1 MLTIHAAA
9 LLLPGGGR
17 APVPDGA
24 VAVQDAVIAAFG
36 PYGDVAAAHP
46 AARVRRWPGVLT
58 PGLLQR
64 DAVRLLEESYFPDPR
79 EADTLGT
86 EPLTGAALDALGP
99 VWSSGAGEGA
109 ASGAVGSK
117 AEEGVD
123 AERRRL
129 TTTPEATVPDAV
141 TPRGNSR
148 QDLGPDGTR
157 RAGSVR
163 RGLHRM
169 LRHGTTA
176 ATAAPTTP
184 PALITAMRRSG
195 LLVTVAPAH
204 SGGTARLDP
213 LAGAGAVEGAMAA
226 PLTVGGRADLAA
238 FDVPDEDALL
248 AAGGA
253 SCLATVA
260 AGRLVYR
267 GR

>member
-1 MLTIHAAA
+1 MLTIHTAA

-17 APVPDGA
+17 APVPGGA
-24 VAVQDAVIAAFG
+24 VAVQDAVTVAFG
-36 PYGDVAAAHP
+36 PYGELAASHP

-64 DAVRLLEESYFPDPR
+64 DAVRLLEGSYFPDPR

-86 EPLTGAALDALGP
+86 APLTGEALDALGP
-99 VWSSGAGEGA
+99 DDTW
-109 ASGAVGSK
+109 
-117 AEEGVD
+117 
-123 AERRRL
+123 
-129 TTTPEATVPDAV
+129 
-141 TPRGNSR
+141 
-148 QDLGPDGTR
+148 

-176 ATAAPTTP
+176 ATAAPTASS
-184 PALITAMRRSG
+184 ALITAMRRSG
-195 LLVTVAPAH
+195 LLVIGTQAHPGGAP
-204 SGGTARLDP
+204 RLDP
-213 LAGAGAVEGAMAA
+213 LAGAVAVAGAMAA

-238 FDVPDEDALL
+238 FDVPDEEALL

-253 SCLATVA
+253 SCVATVA

>member
-1 MLTIHAAA
+1 MLTIHAAV

-17 APVPDGA
+17 APVPGGA
-24 VAVQDAVIAAFG
+24 VAVQDAVVAGFG
-36 PYGDVAAAHP
+36 PYGELAAAHP

-86 EPLTGAALDALGP
+86 APLTGEALDALGP
-99 VWSSGAGEGA
+99 DDTW
-109 ASGAVGSK
+109 
-117 AEEGVD
+117 
-123 AERRRL
+123 
-129 TTTPEATVPDAV
+129 
-141 TPRGNSR
+141 
-148 QDLGPDGTR
+148 

-176 ATAAPTTP
+176 ATAAPTAP

-195 LLVTVAPAH
+195 LLVTGAPDDPGA
-204 SGGTARLDP
+204 APRLDP
-213 LAGAGAVEGAMAA
+213 LARAAAVADATAA
-226 PLTVGGRADLAA
+226 PLAVGGRADLAA
-238 FDVPDEDALL
+238 FDVPDEAALL
-248 AAGGA
+248 AAGAA
-253 SCLATVA
+253 SCVATVA

>member
-17 APVPDGA
+17 APVPGGA
-24 VAVQDAVIAAFG
+24 VAVQDAVVADFG
-36 PYGDVAAAHP
+36 PYGELAAAHP

-79 EADTLGT
+79 EADTHGT
-86 EPLTGAALDALGP
+86 APLTGEALD
-99 VWSSGAGEGA
+99 
-109 ASGAVGSK
+109 
-117 AEEGVD
+117 
-123 AERRRL
+123 
-129 TTTPEATVPDAV
+129 T
-141 TPRGNSR
+141 
-148 QDLGPDGTR
+148 LGPDDTW

-169 LRHGTTA
+169 LGHGTTA
-176 ATAAPTTP
+176 ATAGPTAP

-195 LLVTVAPAH
+195 LLVTGAPDRP
-204 SGGTARLDP
+204 GTAPRLDP
-213 LAGAGAVEGAMAA
+213 LAGAVAVADATAA

-238 FDVPDEDALL
+238 FDVPDEAALL
-248 AAGGA
+248 AAGAA
-253 SCLATVA
+253 SCVATVA
-260 AGRLVYR
+260 GGRLVYR

>member
-17 APVPDGA
+17 APVPGGA
-24 VAVQDAVIAAFG
+24 VAVQDAVTVAFG
-36 PYGDVAAAHP
+36 PYGELAAAHP

-79 EADTLGT
+79 EADALGT
-86 EPLTGAALDALGP
+86 EPLTGEALDALGP
-99 VWSSGAGEGA
+99 
-109 ASGAVGSK
+109 
-117 AEEGVD
+117 D
-123 AERRRL
+123 
-129 TTTPEATVPDAV
+129 D
-141 TPRGNSR
+141 
-148 QDLGPDGTR
+148 TR

-176 ATAAPTTP
+176 ATAAPTAP

-195 LLVTVAPAH
+195 LLVIGASAH
-204 SGGTARLDP
+204 PGGASRLDP
-213 LAGAGAVEGAMAA
+213 LAGAVAVADATAA
-226 PLTVGGRADLAA
+226 PLTVGGRGDLAA

-253 SCLATVA
+253 SCVATVA

-267 GR
+267 AR

>member
-17 APVPDGA
+17 APVPGGA
-24 VAVQDAVIAAFG
+24 VAVQDAVIADFG
-36 PYGDVAAAHP
+36 PYGELAAAHP

-86 EPLTGAALDALGP
+86 APLTGGALDALGP
-99 VWSSGAGEGA
+99 DDTW
-109 ASGAVGSK
+109 
-117 AEEGVD
+117 
-123 AERRRL
+123 
-129 TTTPEATVPDAV
+129 
-141 TPRGNSR
+141 
-148 QDLGPDGTR
+148 

-176 ATAAPTTP
+176 ATAAPTAP

-195 LLVTVAPAH
+195 LLVTGAPERPGA
-204 SGGTARLDP
+204 APLLDP
-213 LAGAGAVEGAMAA
+213 LAGAATVAEATAA
-226 PLTVGGRADLAA
+226 PLAVGERADLAA
-238 FDVPDEDALL
+238 FDVPDEAALL
-248 AAGGA
+248 AAGAA
-253 SCLATVA
+253 SCVATVA

>member
-1 MLTIHAAA
+1 MLTIHAAV

-24 VAVQDAVIAAFG
+24 VAVRDAVTVAFG
-36 PYGDVAAAHP
+36 PYAELADTHP

-58 PGLLQR
+58 PGLYQR
-64 DAVRLLEESYFPDPR
+64 DAVRLLEEAYFPDPR
-79 EADTLGT
+79 ETDTLGT
-86 EPLTGAALDALGP
+86 APLTGEALDALGP
-99 VWSSGAGEGA
+99 DDTW
-109 ASGAVGSK
+109 
-117 AEEGVD
+117 
-123 AERRRL
+123 
-129 TTTPEATVPDAV
+129 
-141 TPRGNSR
+141 
-148 QDLGPDGTR
+148 

-176 ATAAPTTP
+176 VAADPTAP

-195 LLVTVAPAH
+195 LLVVPGPARA
-204 SGGTARLDP
+204 GEPVLDP
-213 LAGAGAVEGAMAA
+213 LAGAAAVDTAIAA
-226 PLTVGGRADLAA
+226 PLTAGGRADLAA
-238 FDVPDEDALL
+238 FDAADEGALL

-253 SCLATVA
+253 CCVATVA

>member
-17 APVPDGA
+17 ASVPDGA
-24 VAVQDAVIAAFG
+24 VAVRDATTVAFG
-36 PYGDVAAAHP
+36 PYGELAAAHP
-46 AARVRRWPGVLT
+46 DARVRRWPGVLT
-58 PGLLQR
+58 PGLVQR

-86 EPLTGAALDALGP
+86 APLTALDALGP
-99 VWSSGAGEGA
+99 DDTW
-109 ASGAVGSK
+109 
-117 AEEGVD
+117 
-123 AERRRL
+123 
-129 TTTPEATVPDAV
+129 
-141 TPRGNSR
+141 
-148 QDLGPDGTR
+148 

-176 ATAAPTTP
+176 ATAAPTAP

-195 LLVTVAPAH
+195 LLVIGAPAH
-204 SGGTARLDP
+204 PGGAPRLDP
-213 LAGAGAVEGAMAA
+213 LAGAGAVADAMAA
-226 PLTVGGRADLAA
+226 PLAVGGRADLAA

-253 SCLATVA
+253 SCVATVA

>member
-17 APVPDGA
+17 APVPGGA
-24 VAVQDAVIAAFG
+24 VAVQDAVVADFG
-36 PYGDVAAAHP
+36 PYGELAAAHP

-86 EPLTGAALDALGP
+86 EPLTGEALD
-99 VWSSGAGEGA
+99 
-109 ASGAVGSK
+109 
-117 AEEGVD
+117 
-123 AERRRL
+123 
-129 TTTPEATVPDAV
+129 T
-141 TPRGNSR
+141 
-148 QDLGPDGTR
+148 LGPDDTW

-176 ATAAPTTP
+176 ATAGPTAP

-195 LLVTVAPAH
+195 LLVTGAPARP
-204 SGGTARLDP
+204 GTAPRLDP
-213 LAGAGAVEGAMAA
+213 LAGAGAVADVTAA

-238 FDVPDEDALL
+238 FDVPDEAALL
-248 AAGGA
+248 AAGAA
-253 SCLATVA
+253 SCVATVA

-267 GR
+267 RR

>member
-1 MLTIHAAA
+1 MLTIHAAV

-17 APVPDGA
+17 APVPGGA
-24 VAVQDAVIAAFG
+24 VAVQDAVIADFG
-36 PYGDVAAAHP
+36 PYGELAAAHP

-86 EPLTGAALDALGP
+86 APLTGGALDALGP
-99 VWSSGAGEGA
+99 DDTW
-109 ASGAVGSK
+109 
-117 AEEGVD
+117 
-123 AERRRL
+123 
-129 TTTPEATVPDAV
+129 
-141 TPRGNSR
+141 
-148 QDLGPDGTR
+148 

-176 ATAAPTTP
+176 ATAAPTAP

-195 LLVTVAPAH
+195 LLVTGAPERPGA
-204 SGGTARLDP
+204 APLLDP
-213 LAGAGAVEGAMAA
+213 LAGAATVAEATAA
-226 PLTVGGRADLAA
+226 PLAVGERADLAA
-238 FDVPDEDALL
+238 FDVPDEAALL
-248 AAGGA
+248 AAGAA
-253 SCLATVA
+253 SCVATVA

>member
-17 APVPDGA
+17 VPVPGGA
-24 VAVQDAVIAAFG
+24 VAVQDAVIADFG
-36 PYGDVAAAHP
+36 PYGELAAAHP

-86 EPLTGAALDALGP
+86 APLTGGALDALGP
-99 VWSSGAGEGA
+99 DDTW
-109 ASGAVGSK
+109 
-117 AEEGVD
+117 
-123 AERRRL
+123 
-129 TTTPEATVPDAV
+129 
-141 TPRGNSR
+141 
-148 QDLGPDGTR
+148 

-176 ATAAPTTP
+176 ATAAPTAP

-195 LLVTVAPAH
+195 LLVTGAPERPGA
-204 SGGTARLDP
+204 APLLDP
-213 LAGAGAVEGAMAA
+213 LAGAATVAEATAA
-226 PLTVGGRADLAA
+226 PLAVGVRADLAA
-238 FDVPDEDALL
+238 FDVPDEAALL
-248 AAGGA
+248 AAGAA
-253 SCLATVA
+253 SCVATVA

>member
-17 APVPDGA
+17 ASVPDGA
-24 VAVQDAVIAAFG
+24 VAVRDAVVADFG
-36 PYGDVAAAHP
+36 PYGELAAAHP
-46 AARVRRWPGVLT
+46 AARVRRWPGVLA

-86 EPLTGAALDALGP
+86 APLTGEALD
-99 VWSSGAGEGA
+99 
-109 ASGAVGSK
+109 
-117 AEEGVD
+117 
-123 AERRRL
+123 
-129 TTTPEATVPDAV
+129 T
-141 TPRGNSR
+141 
-148 QDLGPDGTR
+148 LGPDDTR

-176 ATAAPTTP
+176 ATAGPTAP

-195 LLVTVAPAH
+195 LLVVGSAAPT
-204 SGGTARLDP
+204 GGEPGIDP
-213 LAGAGAVEGAMAA
+213 LAGAATVADATAA
-226 PLTVGGRADLAA
+226 PLAVGSRADLAA
-238 FDVPDEDALL
+238 FDVPDEEALL

-253 SCLATVA
+253 SCVATVA
-260 AGRLVYR
+260 GGRLVYR

>member
-17 APVPDGA
+17 ASVPDGA
-24 VAVQDAVIAAFG
+24 VAVRDATTVAFG
-36 PYGDVAAAHP
+36 PYGELAAAHP
-46 AARVRRWPGVLT
+46 DARVRRWPGVLT
-58 PGLLQR
+58 PGLVQR

-86 EPLTGAALDALGP
+86 APLTGEALDALGP
-99 VWSSGAGEGA
+99 
-109 ASGAVGSK
+109 
-117 AEEGVD
+117 D
-123 AERRRL
+123 
-129 TTTPEATVPDAV
+129 D
-141 TPRGNSR
+141 
-148 QDLGPDGTR
+148 TR

-176 ATAAPTTP
+176 ATAAPTAP
-184 PALITAMRRSG
+184 PALVTAMRRSG
-195 LLVTVAPAH
+195 LLVIGGPAH
-204 SGGTARLDP
+204 PGGTPRLDP
-213 LAGAGAVEGAMAA
+213 LAGAGAVADATAA
-226 PLTVGGRADLAA
+226 PLAVGGRADLAA
-238 FDVPDEDALL
+238 FDVPDEEALL

-253 SCLATVA
+253 SCVATVA

>member
-17 APVPDGA
+17 APVPGGA
-24 VAVQDAVIAAFG
+24 VAVRDGVIAAFG
-36 PYGDVAAAHP
+36 PYGELAAVHP

-58 PGLLQR
+58 PGLLQPG
-64 DAVRLLEESYFPDPR
+64 AVRLLEESYFPDPR

-86 EPLTGAALDALGP
+86 EPLTGGALDALGP
-99 VWSSGAGEGA
+99 DDS
-109 ASGAVGSK
+109 
-117 AEEGVD
+117 
-123 AERRRL
+123 
-129 TTTPEATVPDAV
+129 
-141 TPRGNSR
+141 
-148 QDLGPDGTR
+148 R

-176 ATAAPTTP
+176 ATAAPTAP

-195 LLVTVAPAH
+195 LLVTGAPEHPGAVP
-204 SGGTARLDP
+204 RLDP
-213 LAGAGAVEGAMAA
+213 LAGAAAVADATAA
-226 PLTVGGRADLAA
+226 PLAVGERADLAA
-238 FDVPDEDALL
+238 FDVPDEAALL
-248 AAGGA
+248 AAGAA
-253 SCLATVA
+253 SCVATVA

>member
-17 APVPDGA
+17 APVPGGA
-24 VAVQDAVIAAFG
+24 VAVRDAVVESFG
-36 PYGDVAAAHP
+36 PYEELAALHP

-58 PGLLQR
+58 PGLVQR
-64 DAVRLLEESYFPDPR
+64 DAVGLLEESYFPDPR

-86 EPLTGAALDALGP
+86 APLTGEALDALGP
-99 VWSSGAGEGA
+99 DDTW
-109 ASGAVGSK
+109 
-117 AEEGVD
+117 
-123 AERRRL
+123 
-129 TTTPEATVPDAV
+129 
-141 TPRGNSR
+141 
-148 QDLGPDGTR
+148 

-176 ATAAPTTP
+176 ATAAPTAP

-195 LLVTVAPAH
+195 LLVIGAPAH
-204 SGGTARLDP
+204 SGGTPRLDP
-213 LAGAGAVEGAMAA
+213 LAGAGAVADAMAA
-226 PLTVGGRADLAA
+226 PLTVGERADLAA
-238 FDVPDEDALL
+238 FDAPDEDALL

-253 SCLATVA
+253 SCVATVA